1 MRPLACAVTL
11 FALAASAQVRRV
23 ATVGVAPSAANEAD
37 AEYGARAVSA
47 FLQSDARFEWV
58 SPAIQARDDGP
69 TREARA
75 LEARRLFL
83 EGRDLLD
90 NLNAAKAIATLDKSI
105 KFWEESDLSQGV
117 QGLLDA
123 LSLRAI
129 AALGKNDKAGFNN
142 DAQRVLA
149 INPEFAFDPSRL
161 TPAAQS
167 ALEPLRKKVR
177 AAPPAVL
184 ELTSTPPN
192 AWAYVDGTFRGVTP
206 ITVPA
211 LAPGSHVVTLVAT
224 GYELAQEK
232 VFAGSGAANAFTL
245 KSSTRGKEVLARIGE
260 VRAALERDDVAAS
273 AATLATFVQA
283 EELIVAAVVNGQAIA
298 YRVLSDGTPVGEVK
312 RPLSAKTTVSDWQ
325 AMAKELMA
333 LNAPAPKK
341 QDLVVEDTPVV
352 ASRAGRR
359 PIGWTGVAVTVASVG
374 VGIGLGLLSKSTV
387 QQANQTPQ
395 VDTATY
401 NRLASAARTQ
411 AYVADGLFIFAAVAG
426 GVSIFM
432 LATGYADDSP
442 ADSEDARLLFA
453 PARGGGL
460 VGVSGRF

>member
-1 MRPLACAVTL
+1 MRPLACAVFL
-11 FALAASAQVRRV
+11 CALAASAQIRRV
-23 ATVGVAPSAANEAD
+23 AAVAAGNEPESAS
-37 AEYGARAVSA
+37 GAHAISA

-58 SPAIQARDDGP
+58 SPAVQARDDGP

-75 LEARRLFL
+75 IEAKRLFL
-83 EGRDLLD
+83 EGRDQLD

-149 INPEFAFDPSRL
+149 INPDFAFDSSRL
-161 TPAAQS
+161 TPAAQT

-177 AAPPAVL
+177 AAALAVL
-184 ELTSTPPN
+184 ELNSTPPH

-206 ITVPA
+206 LTVSG
-211 LAPGSHVVTLVAT
+211 LSPGSHVVTLVAT

-232 VFAGSGAANAFTL
+232 VFAGSGATPAFTF
-245 KSSTRGKEVLARIGE
+245 KSSTRGKEVLARIAE
-260 VRAALERDDVAAS
+260 IRAAVERDDVAAS

-283 EELIVAAVVNGQAIA
+283 EELIVAAVVNGQAVA
-298 YRVLSDGTPVGEVK
+298 YRVLADGTRVGQVK
-312 RPLSAKTTVSDWQ
+312 RPRPTGSEWQ
-325 AMAKELMA
+325 AMAKELMG
-333 LNAPAPKK
+333 LEAPVAQKR
-341 QDLVVEDTPVV
+341 DLVVEDAPVV

-359 PIGWTGVAVTVASVG
+359 PIGWTGIALTVASIG
-374 VGIGLGLLSKSTV
+374 TGIGIGLLSKSTV

-395 VDTATY
+395 AAPTTY
-401 NRLASAARTQ
+401 NRLAGSARTQ

-432 LATGYADDSP
+432 LATGYADDGP
-442 ADSEDARLLFA
+442 ADEEEAHLLFA

-460 VGVSGRF
+460 VGLSGSF